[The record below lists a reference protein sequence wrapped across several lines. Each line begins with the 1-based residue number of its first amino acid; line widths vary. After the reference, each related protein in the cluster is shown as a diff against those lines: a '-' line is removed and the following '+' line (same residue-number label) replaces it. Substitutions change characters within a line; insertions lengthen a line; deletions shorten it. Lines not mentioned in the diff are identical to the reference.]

1 MVNKFFDAFLWLL
14 IGWLFF
20 PQLNSSRSFIIRN
33 SNPYVFFHW
42 LLPKENFSKLPEVIA
57 FYPQHGTKFLSFIS
71 SLKVSRALEQE
82 NFLSKPS
89 LPYTTSVN
97 TKAALCHTQQCQ
109 GHRSRLSDM
118 STHFLLTPQ
127 LSHLLCHTLPNY

>member
-20 PQLNSSRSFIIRN
+20 PQLNSSRCRN

-82 NFLSKPS
+82 NFLSKSS
-89 LPYTTSVN
+89 LQYTTSVN

-127 LSHLLCHTLPNY
+127 HSHLLCHTLPNY